1 MRTILLI
8 FFIVSIA
15 ACNTVKY
22 SAENIWRLYELNGD
36 SILPGKSWDEEI
48 VFMFEKNNRIEGFGG
63 CNELTG
69 SYEKG
74 IYDIKFKVISTKR
87 YCEGKMEIENEFIN
101 ALNSANRYDLP
112 YENELYLYKDSLL
125 LAKFMGTIV
134 K

>member
-1 MRTILLI
+1 
-8 FFIVSIA
+8 
-15 ACNTVKY
+15 
-22 SAENIWRLYELNGD
+22 
-36 SILPGKSWDEEI
+36 
-48 VFMFEKNNRIEGFGG
+48 MFEKNNRIEGFGG